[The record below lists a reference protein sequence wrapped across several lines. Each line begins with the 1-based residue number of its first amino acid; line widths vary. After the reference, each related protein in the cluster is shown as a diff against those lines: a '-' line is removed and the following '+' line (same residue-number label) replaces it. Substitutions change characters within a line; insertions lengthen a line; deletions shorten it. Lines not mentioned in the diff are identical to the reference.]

1 MEDWGCQAEKR
12 HYFLPQTFF
21 WFFFFFFYICS
32 HITNSKYL
40 SNKNFLR
47 TIQNFIGSHTI
58 TICERRI
65 PRVQVKQTSSSKVQ
79 VCKLNV
85 HLPHRE
91 LQGQLLSS
99 GTEKGTDN
107 LPVSDHMERCFITLA
122 ESLKWIFHLFMFLVK
137 TMINSKL
144 YRRKEV

>member
-1 MEDWGCQAEKR
+1 MARIGGLGMSGRKETLFSTTNL
-12 HYFLPQTFF
+12 FL
-21 WFFFFFFYICS
+21 FFFFFFYICS

-65 PRVQVKQTSSSKVQ
+65 PRVQVKQTYSSKVQ

-122 ESLKWIFHLFMFLVK
+122 ESLK
-137 TMINSKL
+137 
-144 YRRKEV
+144 